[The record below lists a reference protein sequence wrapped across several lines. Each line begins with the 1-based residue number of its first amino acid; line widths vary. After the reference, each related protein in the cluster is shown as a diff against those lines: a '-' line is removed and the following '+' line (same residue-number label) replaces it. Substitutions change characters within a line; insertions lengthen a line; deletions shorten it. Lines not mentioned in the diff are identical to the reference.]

1 MSRMEPPL
9 DPATL
14 AADVGGSEAQVD
26 FLLQKYCRAAERN
39 RCLRRYRKTKHPEHR
54 RKGTDVPSVYLG
66 RGGRSRKLARQVEA
80 PSPAALT
87 ATRNAQADAKILPAH
102 GSPLEAWIVDASAGM
117 DTDEASPSPSEPPE
131 AGSIEKPMQAL
142 KEVLQQSSTKAVVAV
157 LPVLLAIELLLTR
170 DSGYSAVFLESEVLQ
185 RRVVSPMMEQVQSA
199 GVGLMT
205 CLHHQGQVAMKA
217 GKGRVWL
224 TPGDNGYSEG
234 RVARNM
240 FGLPMDFQC
249 NLRSLDEVGHQDPST
264 SSRGVY
270 SAQAGGN
277 PGERD
282 ASQVDGHKSVQEPFG
297 VDPRTGGTSSTQNV
311 DGQNQSK
318 VVGDEDAMV
327 GHLHLLVQG
336 MRQLQQLQI
345 AKKETP
351 ESETMKGNI
360 ELPPMPELGDAAVE
374 FNDWL
379 YVAEQMLGALTDS
392 ASTWLGESLRC
403 AREAYDRYQRA
414 SAMDRLTI
422 VPVLTATLK
431 DKKWYRLERRV
442 LTLLLSA
449 MPRGVKEDTITH
461 RVENVTSVLYR
472 LHVLYQPGGT
482 AERTAI
488 LGHLSGSSGTEDPAE
503 VVAKLRKW
511 RRYLAR
517 ADEMGIAAPDASIL
531 LKGLDLT
538 LQKVLERFPEVK
550 FRLDLARN
558 DLRLSSAP
566 TQESVLKYYQHALAE
581 LQQVAPS
588 PKRQAESTRLKGA
601 TTTTGA
607 GTGGSTSAPGS
618 PTRSKGPCKFFASD
632 NGCKR
637 GSSCPYTHE
646 FTSKAERKQRCWT
659 CGANN
664 HRQSECPTT
673 GGGGKGKGKTNSG
686 APASSTSSTTA
697 PNSTL
702 AKAQSVDTELRST
715 TSTADNKDNNGAT
728 ASTTSGPSTTTNDEA
743 SAHREEM
750 RQLLQ
755 EANSML
761 SKIKLMGMKVDGVD
775 PTREDLELFFLAAG
789 ATDERMALLDSG
801 ASHPFRQA
809 VNELELQQAKDVSVE
824 LADGQKVDL
833 LQTRTGTLLNDRALD
848 QSPIVPLGSL
858 VQQLGCTVNWS
869 RRQGLRVNHPV
880 HGDIAVRMR
889 GNCPMID
896 ELEAL
901 KLISEIEEKNLAQL
915 REATAKG
922 LWSQLS
928 PTGSTWENN
937 LDNYVATGERSQAL
951 SALMDPAFP
960 LMMSTATDRFSF
972 VGPTNLDLSDEAG
985 INYLKALPVNRK
997 TRRRL
1002 HQTRWIVHLYDGK
1015 NQTTATYLR
1024 QLESETTTVL
1034 EIDLQRSRILN
1045 MKGWNNVIRA
1055 LLWAAC
1061 RGQVEGVIGGPPRD
1075 DQDELKKKLMYLWMV
1090 AEQGAKKDGLRKP
1103 FLFMEL
1109 PENHSWWAAEPWR
1122 KLKDECQLFNV
1133 KVGQGD
1139 DKGFYGATNMCFSG
1153 NKTPSSKSPSQWTE
1167 ALVSEIKEAA
1177 EQWFKY
1183 PDQLRMAQLL
1193 CAMNGSLG
1201 EMSEA
1206 ELKKW
1211 AKHVRNGHVPF
1222 DKRCRTCV
1230 INSGTGRPHRRVLN
1244 PSAFTL
1250 GVDIAGPLRTR
1261 GVDADG
1267 KYRYALIGSYCLPK
1281 VEGYKDMDIPAE
1293 LEDDGAGVGDVLD
1306 DERNFLEEEETVD
1319 PPNSIEDQHDLDR
1332 RNEDYKRFYK
1342 EVYQEVGDS
1351 MEYQSLIYVIPLKS
1365 RLKTDVNTAMR
1376 KLYLSLRQE
1385 GHPVVRVH
1393 SDRARELKSAS
1404 LRQWL
1409 YEKDIWVTTGE
1420 SQTPQQNG
1428 RAEAAVKLLKR
1439 YAKVLLDAGG
1449 LPRECWPLAMSYAAH
1464 RQRQRALG
1472 QPCND
1477 PPFGATVAVKS
1488 KVFGTGGS
1496 YDLDPRWREGK
1507 FVGRSSDV
1515 TNGLVVRYDDGS
1527 FVTSCHVRQGLVN
1540 ADAIVEPEPVEV
1552 DLPAPSRRLREKVR
1566 LAAIHDRY
1574 EEVENYAREMM
1585 AAEAYREE
1593 DVLNLWTMLKELPRP
1608 RRRGLKMADIDKRA
1622 ESFYTGSYVHG
1633 GVCGIM
1639 KMTRRMPSTTMY
1651 LVKAA
1656 KELTGINEFG
1666 CVAIVEDVGMK
1677 AHKDSHNEHSTQNS
1691 VTALTEFEDGQIW
1704 VEKREEEFQYDDEW
1718 RQVQP
1723 NLWVRGSPRALEKG
1737 STVSF
1742 PPGQWHSTEPWNGRR
1757 VVMLTYTPRLSHMS
1771 SESAEEL
1778 NSLGFN
1784 LPTSSSTTT
1793 SREEAM
1799 LNAMDVG
1806 ESHGRSMFEPP
1817 EAEFGEEDAKDGWAS
1832 SVSRLIEDQQDL
1844 IDELQD
1850 RALVLRRLL
1859 EEEEILLEEYRRKG
1873 HQVNDEADH
1882 AHQMLV
1888 DLIEQTGDTMKH
1900 LESEQESRWLKTAVQ
1915 AQDGDAPE
1923 DVEKY
1928 LRELEGDLQVVLT
1941 VPLEQVKRNLQLWV
1955 PAIDKELTALFK
1967 DGENGTLKRIPLS
1980 EAKKREASGELTI
1993 LPSKLVFTIK
2003 PPSQSTTTSST
2014 SKDEKRERW
2023 RRKCRLVLCGN
2034 FAARPEGQD
2043 QSELYASGATS
2054 ESLRVALVL
2063 ASCCSWVGAG
2073 SDITTAFLLA
2083 PWPRHL
2089 RRYSIVP
2096 AKTLVLAGLAS
2107 GEEAWE
2113 VQRALYGLR
2122 ESPAV
2127 WSEYRRQRLLQADVP
2142 WAKGKLILKPSVVD
2156 PEVWMIVY
2164 QVNGEQD
2171 TLVGVLVTYVDD
2183 LLYLAESAVITAVH
2197 SWLSKEW
2204 PSAPLEWTKEG
2215 TRYLGVE
2222 ILQKDE
2228 GFFLISQ
2235 RGYLENLVRSY
2246 ELEPGQHVRL
2256 PCPREWLID
2265 EDSPVEE
2272 EQYTEA
2278 ELKRAQKVTG
2288 ELLWVTRSRPD
2299 VLFVTSMMASA
2310 LSKRP
2315 CHVYRVGLKVM
2326 AYLASTLEVQLQ
2338 LGGVA
2343 ALVQEIVGTQV
2354 AQSLLVDNAAAVSL
2368 ISGCQGS
2375 WRTRHLKV
2383 RCSFITDLFK
2393 AGALAVKHV
2402 CGKRQLADLPTK
2414 LHSKERLNELMT
2426 LWGFIGLLRVRLDDR
2441 ARLTCLLCLI
2451 VALQIQPVRASQ
2463 DIPLVGF
2470 NELLLATLVVCIAA
2484 VGLWELGKKLGKWLC
2499 GMHDE
2504 TPKERRLRRLREVAR
2519 NAAEEELDK
2528 QELRKELEAEAESLK
2543 RSPTTR
2549 DPISSAT
2556 TTRNATTQTPPMPDP
2571 QVEIRTVYRDIPRTA
2586 PADIPVTQ
2594 FWKTTDHR
2602 SKVLQRRVV
2611 SPMMEQVQSAG
2622 RSDDLPPPPRPSGNE
2637 GRAVLPGMPPE
2648 VDRGRSLIF
2657 DCGGIP
2663 TLLEAMRRCSAS
2675 ADVQESCCKILKAQM
2690 REHLLKES
2698 ALEMVINAM
2707 KNHVQHGR
2715 VQVGSSSP
2723 SMSMLVV
2730 LLQELARQGALR
2742 ATLAA
2747 MKSQSAVAKVQ
2758 ALSVAIHEHDVPEVQ
2773 KAGSAARQR
2782 LAVRGFRLSQ
2792 FQTQLVRPSI
2802 VKRRRHFASF
2812 CGREMHENAV
2822 EAARGS
2828 RPVSVARLG
2837 PSRFQIAGRE
2847 VAVQIRND
2855 QVLVQQGQVF
2865 VPMAKYLSTIGLLGG
2880 TANGSVTPR
2889 GSGSGGGRHYTS
2901 QFDGVEAA
2909 PTKAKAASPK
2919 SGSPIA
2925 KVGAAVP
2932 KPGPVKAKLL
2942 KQRHG
2947 SRTQDQMLW
2956 NEILQI
2962 HIQLSQWSMVFL
2974 MFAGGGLITAAQLFF
2989 LSGSDPGSFWLSKPQ
3004 LWTILSG
3011 VVIVYL
3017 FTFVPVRYRSYTVH
3031 AFYITMNCLA
3041 LIMLLPSHCPR
3052 DQLLRTSMTAV
3063 IIFRVPSILLT
3074 PRTLL
3079 VLAMGS
3085 GYVLMSFIRF
3095 TLEPVPRPGG
3105 CAVDEQF
3112 KVRMELYALLATT
3125 FLSFMVKLMVKRK
3138 VELSVDGSNLAKQ
3151 LSAASSLLK
3160 LTCDAVIEL
3169 DDNLRL
3175 TEHSPELSALL
3186 LHRPGFSTKE
3196 KRLTDFMKP
3205 DDATRATQILCDG
3218 PSSYETQISAHAFH
3232 TRLVD
3237 SCSSKLCAEVF
3248 QVKYTKHDGKEYSL
3262 LGLRDFTDV
3271 KPLSGGNALDA
3282 FDSTVSTELPLSPLM
3297 TATLANAS
3305 SCDDRDDRDLK
3316 ADDASSVSA
3325 ASSSEE
3331 SLKVRPRTVYMD
3343 VDTEGMLIH
3352 AASSPV
3358 MALSGSSLADVF
3370 PSPHTRLLL
3379 EQLRREA
3386 DLFRSRGEEPPGR
3399 VLNYEDMPV
3408 ILNPGTVDRITG
3420 TMQITQ
3426 EGGLATV
3433 RFIEAM
3439 LLEIAH

>member
-1 MSRMEPPL
+1 MKVRAKKLEEENQQLRELVMQFIEAGNQPSAGRPDDPLPPPRPSGNEGGEGPNL
-9 DPATL
+9 AGTWRQQIQLTTAGERDGSEYVRAPHGLPAQSQVL
-14 AADVGGSEAQVD
+14 GGQGGLEYVRAPNGLPVQSQVLGGQGGSEYVRPPDGLPVQSQV
-26 FLLQKYCRAAERN
+26 LGGQGGSEYVRAPDG
-39 RCLRRYRKTKHPEHR
+39 LPVQSQVV
-54 RKGTDVPSVYLG
+54 GG
-66 RGGRSRKLARQVEA
+66 RGGSEYVRA
-80 PSPAALT
+80 P
-87 ATRNAQADAKILPAH
+87 D
-102 GSPLEAWIVDASAGM
+102 G
-117 DTDEASPSPSEPPE
+117 
-131 AGSIEKPMQAL
+131 
-142 KEVLQQSSTKAVVAV
+142 
-157 LPVLLAIELLLTR
+157 LPVQSQVP
-170 DSGYSAVFLESEVLQ
+170 SGQFRKPPGLSED
-185 RRVVSPMMEQVQSA
+185 P
-199 GVGLMT
+199 
-205 CLHHQGQVAMKA
+205 
-217 GKGRVWL
+217 
-224 TPGDNGYSEG
+224 
-234 RVARNM
+234 
-240 FGLPMDFQC
+240 
-249 NLRSLDEVGHQDPST
+249 RSLDEAGRQDPPA
-264 SSRGVY
+264 SSHGVY

-282 ASQVDGHKSVQEPFG
+282 VGQVDGHKSMQEPFG

-351 ESETMKGNI
+351 ETETMKGNI

-488 LGHLSGSSGTEDPAE
+488 LGHLSGSTGTEDPTE
-503 VVAKLRKW
+503 VVARLRKW

-538 LQKVLERFPEVK
+538 LQKVLEKFPEVK

-566 TQESVLKYYQHALAE
+566 TQDSVLKYYQHALAE

-588 PKRQAESTRLKGA
+588 PKRQAEPARLKGA

-607 GTGGSTSAPGS
+607 GTGGSTSTPGS
-618 PTRSKGPCKFFASD
+618 PTKSKGPCKFFASD

-637 GSSCPYTHE
+637 GSTCPYTHE

-659 CGANN
+659 CGATN

-673 GGGGKGKGKTNSG
+673 GGGGGGKGRGKTSNA
-686 APASSTSSTTA
+686 APASSTTATTTTS
-697 PNSTL
+697 STL
-702 AKAQSVDTELRST
+702 AKAQSVDAEQRAT
-715 TSTADNKDNNGAT
+715 TSAVDNKGNDGAT
-728 ASTTSGPSTTTNDEA
+728 ASTTSGPSTTANDDA

-775 PTREDLELFFLAAG
+775 PEREDLELFFLAAG
-789 ATDERMALLDSG
+789 ATEEKMALLDSG

-809 VNELELQQAKDVSVE
+809 VSELELQQAKDVSVE
-824 LADGQKVDL
+824 LADGQKIGL
-833 LQTRTGTLLNDRALD
+833 LQTRTGTLLNDRARD

-869 RRQGLRVNHPV
+869 RRQGLKVNHPV

-922 LWSQLS
+922 LWNQLS
-928 PTGSTWENN
+928 STSSMWETNIGS
-937 LDNYVATGERSQAL
+937 YVATGERSQAL
-951 SALMDPAFP
+951 SAMMDPAFP
-960 LMMSTATDRFSF
+960 LNMSTATDRFSF
-972 VGPTNLDLSDEAG
+972 AGPTNLDLSDDAG

-1015 NQTTATYLR
+1015 NQTTASCLR

-1034 EIDLQRSRILN
+1034 EIDLQRSKVLN

-1061 RGQVEGVIGGPPRD
+1061 RGQIEGVLGGPPRD
-1075 DQDELKKKLMYLWMV
+1075 DQDELKKKLMYLWVV
-1090 AEQGAKKDGLRKP
+1090 AEQGAKKDNLRQP

-1109 PENHSWWAAEPWR
+1109 PENNSWWTTDEWMR
-1122 KLKDECQLFNV
+1122 LKEEYQLFNV
-1133 KVGQGD
+1133 KVGHDG
-1139 DKGFYGATNMCFSG
+1139 DKGFYGATNMFFAG
-1153 NKTPSSKSPSQWTE
+1153 TTPPSSRSPSQWTE
-1167 ALVSEIKEAA
+1167 TLADEIKEAIG
-1177 EQWFKY
+1177 QWFKH
-1183 PDQLRMAQLL
+1183 PDQLKMAQLL
-1193 CAMNGSLG
+1193 CATNGSLG

-1281 VEGYKDMDIPAE
+1281 VEGYKDMDIPE
-1293 LEDDGAGVGDVLD
+1293 VLEDDGAGAGEVLD
-1306 DERNFLEEEETVD
+1306 DERDFLDEEETVEL
-1319 PPNSIEDQHDLDR
+1319 PNSVEDQHDLDR
-1332 RNEDYKRFYK
+1332 RNEDYKKFYE
-1342 EVYQEVGDS
+1342 EVYKEVGDS
-1351 MEYQSLIYVIPLKS
+1351 MEYQSLLYVIPLKS

-1420 SQTPQQNG
+1420 SQAPQQNG
-1428 RAEAAVKLLKR
+1428 RAEAAVRLLKR

-1472 QPCND
+1472 QPCKD
-1477 PPFGATVAVKS
+1477 PSFGAKVAVKS

-1496 YDLDPRWREGK
+1496 YDLNPRWREGK

-1515 TNGLVVRYDDGS
+1515 TNGLVVRYEDGS
-1527 FVTSCHVRQGLVN
+1527 FVTSCHVRPGLVD
-1540 ADAIVEPEPVEV
+1540 ADAIVEPEPVEME
-1552 DLPAPSRRLREKVR
+1552 LPAPSRRIREKVR
-1566 LAAIHDRY
+1566 LAAIQDRY
-1574 EEVENYAREMM
+1574 EEVESHAREMM
-1585 AAEAYREE
+1585 ATEAYRVE

-1608 RRRGLKMADIDKRA
+1608 RRRGLKMAGIGEKA

-1633 GVCGIM
+1633 GVCGVM

-1677 AHKDSHNEHSTQNS
+1677 AHKDSHNEHFTRNS
-1691 VTALTEFEDGQIW
+1691 ITALTEFKDGQIW
-1704 VEKREEEFQYDDEW
+1704 VEKREEEYQYDDEW
-1718 RQVQP
+1718 RQVRP
-1723 NLWVRGSPRALEKG
+1723 DLWVRGSLRALEKG

-1742 PPGQWHSTEPWNGRR
+1742 PPGQWHSTEPWSGQR
-1757 VVMLTYTPRLSHMS
+1757 VVLLTYTPRLSHMS
-1771 SESAEEL
+1771 SDSAKEL

-1784 LPTSSSTTT
+1784 LPTSPSTTT
-1793 SREEAM
+1793 PSEETV
-1799 LNAMDVG
+1799 LKAMDVG
-1806 ESHGRSMFEPP
+1806 ENQGGSMFEPP
-1817 EAEFGEEDAKDGWAS
+1817 ETEFEEEDARDEWAS

-1888 DLIEQTGDTMKH
+1888 DLIEQTGDTMKQ
-1900 LESEQESRWLKTAVQ
+1900 LEDEQEGRWLKTAMQ

-1941 VPLEQVKRNLQLWV
+1941 VPLEQVKRNLQLWI

-1980 EAKKREASGELTI
+1980 EAKKREANGELTI

-2003 PPSQSTTTSST
+2003 PPSQSATTSST
-2014 SKDEKRERW
+2014 SNEGKRERW

-2034 FAARPEGQD
+2034 FAERPEGQD

-2142 WAKGKLILKPSVVD
+2142 WEGGRLILKPSVVD
-2156 PEVWMIVY
+2156 PEVWMIIY
-2164 QVNGEQD
+2164 QASGEQD
-2171 TLVGVLVTYVDD
+2171 SLVGVLVTYVDD

-2228 GFFLISQ
+2228 GYFLISQ
-2235 RGYLENLVRSY
+2235 KGYLENLVRSY

-2265 EDSPVEE
+2265 EDNPVDD

-2326 AYLASTLEVQLQ
+2326 AYLASTLDVQLQ
-2338 LGGVA
+2338 LGGHELPPEHDQAAKQATTAASQQTTNHSPPTALQHGQGLDLTGYSDASFAPFGGRSYGASTIALNGSVVSWRCGRQAFTTMSVAEAELYEAAQATLLLQGVA
-2343 ALVQEIVGTQV
+2343 ALVQEIVGIQV
-2354 AQSLLVDNAAAVSL
+2354 PQSLLVDNAAAVSL

-2426 LWGFIGLLRVRLDDR
+2426 LWGFIGLLRVRLDGR

-2451 VALQIQPVRASQ
+2451 IALQIQPVRASQ

-2499 GMHDE
+2499 GIHDE
-2504 TPKERRLRRLREVAR
+2504 SPKERRLRRLREVAR
-2519 NAAEEELDK
+2519 SAAEEELDK
-2528 QELRKELEAEAESLK
+2528 QQLRKELEAEAESLR
-2543 RSPTTR
+2543 RSPTIR
-2549 DPISSAT
+2549 GPSSSAT
-2556 TTRNATTQTPPMPDP
+2556 TTRNATTQTLPMPEP
-2571 QVEIRTVYRDIPRTA
+2571 QVEVRTVYRDVPRTI
-2586 PADIPVTQ
+2586 PADVPVTQ

-2602 SKVLQRRVV
+2602 SKVHTSRDCHGLRN
-2611 SPMMEQVQSAG
+2611 AG
-2622 RSDDLPPPPRPSGNE
+2622 
-2637 GRAVLPGMPPE
+2637 A
-2648 VDRGRSLIF
+2648 
-2657 DCGGIP
+2657 
-2663 TLLEAMRRCSAS
+2663 
-2675 ADVQESCCKILKAQM
+2675 
-2690 REHLLKES
+2690 
-2698 ALEMVINAM
+2698 
-2707 KNHVQHGR
+2707 
-2715 VQVGSSSP
+2715 
-2723 SMSMLVV
+2723 
-2730 LLQELARQGALR
+2730 
-2742 ATLAA
+2742 
-2747 MKSQSAVAKVQ
+2747 
-2758 ALSVAIHEHDVPEVQ
+2758 
-2773 KAGSAARQR
+2773 
-2782 LAVRGFRLSQ
+2782 
-2792 FQTQLVRPSI
+2792 
-2802 VKRRRHFASF
+2802 
-2812 CGREMHENAV
+2812 
-2822 EAARGS
+2822 
-2828 RPVSVARLG
+2828 
-2837 PSRFQIAGRE
+2837 
-2847 VAVQIRND
+2847 
-2855 QVLVQQGQVF
+2855 
-2865 VPMAKYLSTIGLLGG
+2865 
-2880 TANGSVTPR
+2880 
-2889 GSGSGGGRHYTS
+2889 
-2901 QFDGVEAA
+2901 
-2909 PTKAKAASPK
+2909 
-2919 SGSPIA
+2919 
-2925 KVGAAVP
+2925 
-2932 KPGPVKAKLL
+2932 
-2942 KQRHG
+2942 
-2947 SRTQDQMLW
+2947 
-2956 NEILQI
+2956 
-2962 HIQLSQWSMVFL
+2962 VFL
-2974 MFAGGGLITAAQLFF
+2974 TEYC
-2989 LSGSDPGSFWLSKPQ
+2989 S
-3004 LWTILSG
+3004 
-3011 VVIVYL
+3011 YCENR
-3017 FTFVPVRYRSYTVH
+3017 VP
-3031 AFYITMNCLA
+3031 
-3041 LIMLLPSHCPR
+3041 
-3052 DQLLRTSMTAV
+3052 LRT
-3063 IIFRVPSILLT
+3063 
-3074 PRTLL
+3074 
-3079 VLAMGS
+3079 
-3085 GYVLMSFIRF
+3085 
-3095 TLEPVPRPGG
+3095 
-3105 CAVDEQF
+3105 
-3112 KVRMELYALLATT
+3112 TT
-3125 FLSFMVKLMVKRK
+3125 R
-3138 VELSVDGSNLAKQ
+3138 
-3151 LSAASSLLK
+3151 
-3160 LTCDAVIEL
+3160 
-3169 DDNLRL
+3169 
-3175 TEHSPELSALL
+3175 
-3186 LHRPGFSTKE
+3186 
-3196 KRLTDFMKP
+3196 
-3205 DDATRATQILCDG
+3205 
-3218 PSSYETQISAHAFH
+3218 
-3232 TRLVD
+3232 
-3237 SCSSKLCAEVF
+3237 
-3248 QVKYTKHDGKEYSL
+3248 
-3262 LGLRDFTDV
+3262 
-3271 KPLSGGNALDA
+3271 
-3282 FDSTVSTELPLSPLM
+3282 
-3297 TATLANAS
+3297 
-3305 SCDDRDDRDLK
+3305 
-3316 ADDASSVSA
+3316 
-3325 ASSSEE
+3325 
-3331 SLKVRPRTVYMD
+3331 
-3343 VDTEGMLIH
+3343 
-3352 AASSPV
+3352 
-3358 MALSGSSLADVF
+3358 
-3370 PSPHTRLLL
+3370 
-3379 EQLRREA
+3379 
-3386 DLFRSRGEEPPGR
+3386 
-3399 VLNYEDMPV
+3399 
-3408 ILNPGTVDRITG
+3408 
-3420 TMQITQ
+3420 
-3426 EGGLATV
+3426 
-3433 RFIEAM
+3433 
-3439 LLEIAH
+3439 

>member
-1 MSRMEPPL
+1 
-9 DPATL
+9 
-14 AADVGGSEAQVD
+14 V
-26 FLLQKYCRAAERN
+26 
-39 RCLRRYRKTKHPEHR
+39 
-54 RKGTDVPSVYLG
+54 
-66 RGGRSRKLARQVEA
+66 KLA
-80 PSPAALT
+80 
-87 ATRNAQADAKILPAH
+87 
-102 GSPLEAWIVDASAGM
+102 LE
-117 DTDEASPSPSEPPE
+117 ERE
-131 AGSIEKPMQAL
+131 
-142 KEVLQQSSTKAVVAV
+142 STTKK
-157 LPVLLAIELLLTR
+157 
-170 DSGYSAVFLESEVLQ
+170 LE
-185 RRVVSPMMEQVQSA
+185 
-199 GVGLMT
+199 VGLMT

-224 TPGDNGYSEG
+224 TPGDNGCKFRQLEKGAARNMFGLPMDFQCNLRYSEG
-234 RVARNM
+234 GAIRNM

-538 LQKVLERFPEVK
+538 LQKVLE
-550 FRLDLARN
+550 
-558 DLRLSSAP
+558 
-566 TQESVLKYYQHALAE
+566 
-581 LQQVAPS
+581 
-588 PKRQAESTRLKGA
+588 
-601 TTTTGA
+601 
-607 GTGGSTSAPGS
+607 
-618 PTRSKGPCKFFASD
+618 
-632 NGCKR
+632 
-637 GSSCPYTHE
+637 
-646 FTSKAERKQRCWT
+646 
-659 CGANN
+659 
-664 HRQSECPTT
+664 
-673 GGGGKGKGKTNSG
+673 
-686 APASSTSSTTA
+686 
-697 PNSTL
+697 
-702 AKAQSVDTELRST
+702 
-715 TSTADNKDNNGAT
+715 
-728 ASTTSGPSTTTNDEA
+728 
-743 SAHREEM
+743 

-1222 DKRCRTCV
+1222 DKR
-1230 INSGTGRPHRRVLN
+1230 
-1244 PSAFTL
+1244 
-1250 GVDIAGPLRTR
+1250 PLRTR

-1351 MEYQSLIYVIPLKS
+1351 ME
-1365 RLKTDVNTAMR
+1365 

-2338 LGGVA
+2338 LGGHELPPEHEQAAKPATTAALQQTTTHSPPTALQHSQGLGLTGYSDASFAPFGGRSYGASTIALNGSVVSWRCGRQAFTTMSVAEAELYEAAQATLLLQGVA

-2602 SKVLQRRVV
+2602 SKVHTSRDCHGLRNAGAVFMTEYCSYCENRV
-2611 SPMMEQVQSAG
+2611 P
-2622 RSDDLPPPPRPSGNE
+2622 
-2637 GRAVLPGMPPE
+2637 
-2648 VDRGRSLIF
+2648 
-2657 DCGGIP
+2657 
-2663 TLLEAMRRCSAS
+2663 
-2675 ADVQESCCKILKAQM
+2675 
-2690 REHLLKES
+2690 
-2698 ALEMVINAM
+2698 
-2707 KNHVQHGR
+2707 
-2715 VQVGSSSP
+2715 
-2723 SMSMLVV
+2723 
-2730 LLQELARQGALR
+2730 
-2742 ATLAA
+2742 
-2747 MKSQSAVAKVQ
+2747 
-2758 ALSVAIHEHDVPEVQ
+2758 
-2773 KAGSAARQR
+2773 
-2782 LAVRGFRLSQ
+2782 
-2792 FQTQLVRPSI
+2792 
-2802 VKRRRHFASF
+2802 
-2812 CGREMHENAV
+2812 
-2822 EAARGS
+2822 
-2828 RPVSVARLG
+2828 
-2837 PSRFQIAGRE
+2837 
-2847 VAVQIRND
+2847 
-2855 QVLVQQGQVF
+2855 
-2865 VPMAKYLSTIGLLGG
+2865 
-2880 TANGSVTPR
+2880 
-2889 GSGSGGGRHYTS
+2889 
-2901 QFDGVEAA
+2901 
-2909 PTKAKAASPK
+2909 
-2919 SGSPIA
+2919 
-2925 KVGAAVP
+2925 
-2932 KPGPVKAKLL
+2932 
-2942 KQRHG
+2942 
-2947 SRTQDQMLW
+2947 
-2956 NEILQI
+2956 
-2962 HIQLSQWSMVFL
+2962 
-2974 MFAGGGLITAAQLFF
+2974 
-2989 LSGSDPGSFWLSKPQ
+2989 
-3004 LWTILSG
+3004 
-3011 VVIVYL
+3011 
-3017 FTFVPVRYRSYTVH
+3017 
-3031 AFYITMNCLA
+3031 
-3041 LIMLLPSHCPR
+3041 
-3052 DQLLRTSMTAV
+3052 LRT
-3063 IIFRVPSILLT
+3063 
-3074 PRTLL
+3074 
-3079 VLAMGS
+3079 
-3085 GYVLMSFIRF
+3085 
-3095 TLEPVPRPGG
+3095 
-3105 CAVDEQF
+3105 
-3112 KVRMELYALLATT
+3112 TT
-3125 FLSFMVKLMVKRK
+3125 R
-3138 VELSVDGSNLAKQ
+3138 
-3151 LSAASSLLK
+3151 
-3160 LTCDAVIEL
+3160 
-3169 DDNLRL
+3169 
-3175 TEHSPELSALL
+3175 
-3186 LHRPGFSTKE
+3186 
-3196 KRLTDFMKP
+3196 
-3205 DDATRATQILCDG
+3205 
-3218 PSSYETQISAHAFH
+3218 
-3232 TRLVD
+3232 
-3237 SCSSKLCAEVF
+3237 
-3248 QVKYTKHDGKEYSL
+3248 
-3262 LGLRDFTDV
+3262 
-3271 KPLSGGNALDA
+3271 
-3282 FDSTVSTELPLSPLM
+3282 
-3297 TATLANAS
+3297 
-3305 SCDDRDDRDLK
+3305 
-3316 ADDASSVSA
+3316 
-3325 ASSSEE
+3325 
-3331 SLKVRPRTVYMD
+3331 
-3343 VDTEGMLIH
+3343 
-3352 AASSPV
+3352 
-3358 MALSGSSLADVF
+3358 
-3370 PSPHTRLLL
+3370 
-3379 EQLRREA
+3379 
-3386 DLFRSRGEEPPGR
+3386 
-3399 VLNYEDMPV
+3399 
-3408 ILNPGTVDRITG
+3408 
-3420 TMQITQ
+3420 
-3426 EGGLATV
+3426 
-3433 RFIEAM
+3433 
-3439 LLEIAH
+3439 

>member
-1 MSRMEPPL
+1 
-9 DPATL
+9 
-14 AADVGGSEAQVD
+14 
-26 FLLQKYCRAAERN
+26 
-39 RCLRRYRKTKHPEHR
+39 
-54 RKGTDVPSVYLG
+54 
-66 RGGRSRKLARQVEA
+66 QVEA

-240 FGLPMDFQC
+240 FGYQ
-249 NLRSLDEVGHQDPST
+249 VGNF
-264 SSRGVY
+264 
-270 SAQAGGN
+270 GN
-277 PGERD
+277 HLGYLKNR
-282 ASQVDGHKSVQEPFG
+282 
-297 VDPRTGGTSSTQNV
+297 GTSSTQNV

-550 FRLDLARN
+550 FRL
-558 DLRLSSAP
+558 
-566 TQESVLKYYQHALAE
+566 
-581 LQQVAPS
+581 
-588 PKRQAESTRLKGA
+588 
-601 TTTTGA
+601 
-607 GTGGSTSAPGS
+607 
-618 PTRSKGPCKFFASD
+618 
-632 NGCKR
+632 
-637 GSSCPYTHE
+637 
-646 FTSKAERKQRCWT
+646 
-659 CGANN
+659 
-664 HRQSECPTT
+664 
-673 GGGGKGKGKTNSG
+673 
-686 APASSTSSTTA
+686 
-697 PNSTL
+697 
-702 AKAQSVDTELRST
+702 AQSVDTELRST

-2246 ELEPGQHVRL
+2246 EL
-2256 PCPREWLID
+2256 
-2265 EDSPVEE
+2265 DSPVEE

-2288 ELLWVTRSRPD
+2288 ELLW
-2299 VLFVTSMMASA
+2299 
-2310 LSKRP
+2310 
-2315 CHVYRVGLKVM
+2315 VM

-2602 SKVLQRRVV
+2602 SKVHTSRDCHGLRNAGAVFMTEYCSYCENRV
-2611 SPMMEQVQSAG
+2611 P
-2622 RSDDLPPPPRPSGNE
+2622 
-2637 GRAVLPGMPPE
+2637 
-2648 VDRGRSLIF
+2648 
-2657 DCGGIP
+2657 
-2663 TLLEAMRRCSAS
+2663 
-2675 ADVQESCCKILKAQM
+2675 
-2690 REHLLKES
+2690 
-2698 ALEMVINAM
+2698 
-2707 KNHVQHGR
+2707 
-2715 VQVGSSSP
+2715 
-2723 SMSMLVV
+2723 
-2730 LLQELARQGALR
+2730 
-2742 ATLAA
+2742 
-2747 MKSQSAVAKVQ
+2747 
-2758 ALSVAIHEHDVPEVQ
+2758 
-2773 KAGSAARQR
+2773 
-2782 LAVRGFRLSQ
+2782 
-2792 FQTQLVRPSI
+2792 
-2802 VKRRRHFASF
+2802 
-2812 CGREMHENAV
+2812 
-2822 EAARGS
+2822 
-2828 RPVSVARLG
+2828 
-2837 PSRFQIAGRE
+2837 
-2847 VAVQIRND
+2847 
-2855 QVLVQQGQVF
+2855 
-2865 VPMAKYLSTIGLLGG
+2865 
-2880 TANGSVTPR
+2880 
-2889 GSGSGGGRHYTS
+2889 
-2901 QFDGVEAA
+2901 
-2909 PTKAKAASPK
+2909 
-2919 SGSPIA
+2919 
-2925 KVGAAVP
+2925 
-2932 KPGPVKAKLL
+2932 
-2942 KQRHG
+2942 
-2947 SRTQDQMLW
+2947 
-2956 NEILQI
+2956 
-2962 HIQLSQWSMVFL
+2962 
-2974 MFAGGGLITAAQLFF
+2974 
-2989 LSGSDPGSFWLSKPQ
+2989 
-3004 LWTILSG
+3004 
-3011 VVIVYL
+3011 
-3017 FTFVPVRYRSYTVH
+3017 
-3031 AFYITMNCLA
+3031 
-3041 LIMLLPSHCPR
+3041 
-3052 DQLLRTSMTAV
+3052 LRT
-3063 IIFRVPSILLT
+3063 
-3074 PRTLL
+3074 
-3079 VLAMGS
+3079 
-3085 GYVLMSFIRF
+3085 
-3095 TLEPVPRPGG
+3095 
-3105 CAVDEQF
+3105 
-3112 KVRMELYALLATT
+3112 TT
-3125 FLSFMVKLMVKRK
+3125 R
-3138 VELSVDGSNLAKQ
+3138 
-3151 LSAASSLLK
+3151 
-3160 LTCDAVIEL
+3160 
-3169 DDNLRL
+3169 
-3175 TEHSPELSALL
+3175 
-3186 LHRPGFSTKE
+3186 
-3196 KRLTDFMKP
+3196 
-3205 DDATRATQILCDG
+3205 
-3218 PSSYETQISAHAFH
+3218 
-3232 TRLVD
+3232 
-3237 SCSSKLCAEVF
+3237 
-3248 QVKYTKHDGKEYSL
+3248 
-3262 LGLRDFTDV
+3262 
-3271 KPLSGGNALDA
+3271 
-3282 FDSTVSTELPLSPLM
+3282 
-3297 TATLANAS
+3297 
-3305 SCDDRDDRDLK
+3305 
-3316 ADDASSVSA
+3316 
-3325 ASSSEE
+3325 
-3331 SLKVRPRTVYMD
+3331 
-3343 VDTEGMLIH
+3343 
-3352 AASSPV
+3352 
-3358 MALSGSSLADVF
+3358 
-3370 PSPHTRLLL
+3370 
-3379 EQLRREA
+3379 
-3386 DLFRSRGEEPPGR
+3386 
-3399 VLNYEDMPV
+3399 
-3408 ILNPGTVDRITG
+3408 
-3420 TMQITQ
+3420 
-3426 EGGLATV
+3426 
-3433 RFIEAM
+3433 
-3439 LLEIAH
+3439 